1 MHGTLNNISEGFEV
15 WVSDLCRVGF
25 FKSLTWI
32 VSVAENRIL
41 LLDSGECSLL
51 VTSKIIATAR
61 H

>member
-1 MHGTLNNISEGFEV
+1 MHGTLNNISEHFKV
-15 WVSDLCRVGF
+15 YVSYLCRLSF

-32 VSVAENRIL
+32 ALVAENRTL
-41 LLDSGECSLL
+41 LPDSGKRSLL

>member
-1 MHGTLNNISEGFEV
+1 MHGTLYTISKHFKV
-15 WVSDLCRVGF
+15 YVRYLCRLGF

-32 VSVAENRIL
+32 ALVAENRTL
-41 LLDSGECSLL
+41 LLDSGKRSLL